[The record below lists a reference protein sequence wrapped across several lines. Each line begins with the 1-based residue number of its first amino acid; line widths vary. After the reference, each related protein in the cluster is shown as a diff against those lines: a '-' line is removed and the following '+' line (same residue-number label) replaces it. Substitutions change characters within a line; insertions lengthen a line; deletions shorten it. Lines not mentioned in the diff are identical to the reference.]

1 MDREA
6 ERARKGSSGGQPDER
21 LERLRRNNLDW
32 ARKRAGQAK
41 RASGGGWM
49 RQSWTLPRE
58 EARAKAREFLKDYP
72 KAAYASEVES
82 WRVLPGDLIEFTMRR
97 LPSAD

>member
-1 MDREA
+1 MERKA
-6 ERARKGSSGGQPDER
+6 ERTHRSAGGKSASER
-21 LERLRRNNLDW
+21 LERLRENNLAW
-32 ARKRAGQAK
+32 GRKRADQSDSA
-41 RASGGGWM
+41 GGGWK

-58 EARAKAREFLKDYP
+58 EARAKALEFLKTYP

>member
-1 MDREA
+1 MDRKA
-6 ERARKGSSGGQPDER
+6 VRTHQDAGRKNASER
-21 LERLRRNNLDW
+21 LERLRENNVAW
-32 ARKRAGQAK
+32 GRKRAGK
-41 RASGGGWM
+41 SEGSGVWK

-58 EARAKAREFLKDYP
+58 EARAKAREFLRTYP